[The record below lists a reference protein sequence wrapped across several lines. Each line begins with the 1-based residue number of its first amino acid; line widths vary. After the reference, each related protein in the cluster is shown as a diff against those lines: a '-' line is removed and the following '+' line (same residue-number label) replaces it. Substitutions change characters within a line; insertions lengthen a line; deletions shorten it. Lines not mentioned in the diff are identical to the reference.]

1 MKKKKFEVVVSM
13 NSYHTY
19 IVEASNEDAAYEAV
33 MSGKH
38 DPVEIEPQDDPCLEG
53 VNPIEG

>member
-19 IVEASNEDAAYEAV
+19 IVEATDEDEAYEAV
-33 MSGKH
+33 VSGFG
-38 DPVEIEPQDDPCLEG
+38 DLVVTEPQDDPCLEE